1 MTIPPRVPSR
11 WTAPNSTLIPAA
23 PEVAGGHLDTDDAAV
38 GSERRERRGEMNPRR
53 GVEFTVRVDE
63 LVSLN
68 AHGESVAGWGR
79 DHARWLVVGLVAH
92 HLSREWP
99 TGRVTGVWSDNQ
111 RYQVPGSPRTF
122 IDGGC
127 VKPD

>member
-1 MTIPPRVPSR
+1 M
-11 WTAPNSTLIPAA
+11 
-23 PEVAGGHLDTDDAAV
+23 D
-38 GSERRERRGEMNPRR
+38 PRR

-122 IDGGC
+122 IDGV